1 MATAFD
7 YSGLFGGTLT
17 PEEQQMQMTENRAA
31 QFAKLDPSQ
40 QLAFM
45 GYKAGANLGQGLA
58 QAAGVD
64 IRDPIIKR
72 NMSLYELAKGID
84 VTTTKGLEE
93 YASRL
98 QQAGFAGESAQL
110 GQAIASR
117 KQQEAQAALTTAR
130 GKKELQAFE
139 REDQLREELAK
150 LGPDATEKQIISV
163 VSKYGDPGKVL
174 QALQVSQD
182 KAAQRQ
188 FTADERERQREFELK
203 RDRQRAEDKQQLATL
218 IASLK
223 NNTVKPLSATEIK
236 DVNRINTN
244 IRSTTSTIEK
254 ADDFINKI
262 DNGTMK
268 FGMGENLL
276 GMART
281 GLGKA
286 NESDLNK
293 VEFEQYVAEAVNGIL
308 NLAKGAQTEGDAK
321 RAQKQ
326 IVDGLSKNDG
336 KAVKRGL
343 EGLKRVLEDA
353 KASDIESLELYS
365 AERGGKNLT
374 PSAPPAAPPKT
385 PKATKRFN
393 PATGQIEAI

>member
-1 MATAFD
+1 MATAD
-7 YSGLFGGTLT
+7 LSGLFGGVLT
-17 PEEQQMQMTENRAA
+17 PEEQQSQLIENRAL
-31 QFAKLDPSQ
+31 QFAKLTPSQ
-40 QLAFM
+40 QLAYM
-45 GYKAGANLGQGLA
+45 GSKAGANLGQGLA

-64 IRDPIIKR
+64 IQDPAIKR
-72 NMSLYELAKGID
+72 ATMLRQMAQGLD

-93 YASRL
+93 YANRL

-163 VSKYGDPGKVL
+163 VSKYGDPVKVL

-308 NLAKGAQTEGDAK
+308 NLAKGPQTEGDAK

-374 PSAPPAAPPKT
+374 PSAPSAAPPKT
-385 PKATKRFN
+385 PKATKRYN
-393 PATGQIEAI
+393 PKTGELEAI

>member
-1 MATAFD
+1 MATAD
-7 YSGLFGGTLT
+7 LSGLFGGVLT
-17 PEEQQMQMTENRAA
+17 PEEQQRQLTEARAA
-31 QFAKLDPSQ
+31 QFAQLAPSQ

-64 IRDPIIKR
+64 IQDPAIKR
-72 NMSLYELAKGID
+72 ATMLRQMAQGLD

-93 YASRL
+93 YANRL

-117 KQQEAQAALTTAR
+117 KQQEAQAALTTAK

-150 LGPDATEKQIISV
+150 LGPDATEKDILKV

-203 RDRQRAEDKQQLATL
+203 RDRQRAEGQQQLATL

-281 GLGKA
+281 SLGKA

-374 PSAPPAAPPKT
+374 PSTPSAAPPKT

>member
-1 MATAFD
+1 MATAAL
-7 YSGLFGGTLT
+7 SGLFGGNLT
-17 PEEQQMQMTENRAA
+17 PEEQQMQMTEARAA

-64 IRDPIIKR
+64 IQDPAIKR
-72 NMSLYELAKGID
+72 ATMLRQMAQGLD

-93 YASRL
+93 YANRL

-163 VSKYGDPGKVL
+163 VSKYGDPVKVL

-308 NLAKGAQTEGDAK
+308 NLAKGPQTEGDAK

-374 PSAPPAAPPKT
+374 PSAPSAAPPKT
-385 PKATKRFN
+385 PKATKRYN
-393 PATGQIEAI
+393 PKTGELEAI